1 MARSMH
7 WSGPYHRRDVL
18 RTGVLGM
25 ATTLVAACVG
35 PAPGPTAPQAPPSA
49 PAQNPA
55 PATAGPARLTPPV
68 TVSYGNIESTS
79 AAPLYIAQERGYF
92 TEVGLDV
99 HVQPFTTGGDMIPV
113 LATGQLDAG
122 KGALSAGLFNAMARG
137 LPIKIVADAGSNLP
151 GFVYTTIVLR
161 REMAAHFSGW
171 ADFKGR
177 KFASTG
183 LDNSGVYRFD
193 KLMRAVGL
201 TYKDADVVGLGSGE
215 QIAAMV
221 SGVLDGGTLIEPF
234 LTKALDDGTAS
245 LPPGGRDL
253 GAHQQS
259 AAVVYGPSFTQAKPV
274 AAKRFMHAYLRGV
287 RDYQSAFVQGIGKE
301 DVIAIL
307 IKNTSIK
314 DRSLYDRMGLPG
326 LDPNGRVLQDD
337 IDGQQR
343 WFVANGVQQQ
353 ALGPA
358 TMFDMQYADYAVG
371 LLGWA
376 A

>member
-1 MARSMH
+1 MTRSTR
-7 WSGPYHRRDVL
+7 WLGPYRRRDVL
-18 RTGVLGM
+18 RLGVLGM
-25 ATTLVAACVG
+25 ATSVLAACAQTAPVVPTRTSAATAVAALT
-35 PAPGPTAPQAPPSA
+35 GPT
-49 PAQNPA
+49 
-55 PATAGPARLTPPV
+55 RLTPPV

-113 LATGQLDAG
+113 LANGQLDAG

-151 GFVYTTIVLR
+151 GFIYTTIVLR

-193 KLMRAVGL
+193 TLMRSVGL

-215 QIAAMV
+215 QIAAMI

-234 LTKALDDGTAS
+234 LTKALEDGTAT

-259 AAVVYGPSFTQAKPV
+259 AAVVYGPSFTQTKPE

-287 RDYQSAFVQGIGKE
+287 RDYQAAFRQGIGKE
-301 DVIAIL
+301 DVIATL
-307 IKNTSIK
+307 MKSTSIK
-314 DRSLYDRMGLPG
+314 DRALYDRMGLPG

-353 ALGPA
+353 ALDPA
-358 TMFDMQYADYAVG
+358 TMFDMQYADDAVG

-376 A
+376 S